1 MYKISE
7 KATLLFS
14 YVNQAVTYLP
24 HLEDGRDDP
33 AVEIL
38 EAESGRDGGS
48 TGRVFMSDRK
58 ASNLKHREQVF
69 ISPPNVYMSNTGL
82 VLGITGGYTARWC
95 QRAV

>member
-14 YVNQAVTYLP
+14 YVNHVVTYLP

-38 EAESGRDGGS
+38 ETESGRDGGS
-48 TGRVFMSDRK
+48 TGRVFMSERK
-58 ASNLKHREQVF
+58 ASNLKHRTQVCMHLSWPVCHNRPA
-69 ISPPNVYMSNTGL
+69 I
-82 VLGITGGYTARWC
+82 
-95 QRAV
+95 RAYSAELA